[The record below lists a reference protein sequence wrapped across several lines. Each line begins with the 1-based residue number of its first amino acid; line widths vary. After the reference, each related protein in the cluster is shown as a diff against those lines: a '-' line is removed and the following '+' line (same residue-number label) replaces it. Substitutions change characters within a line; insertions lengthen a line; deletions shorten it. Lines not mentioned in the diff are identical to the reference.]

1 MICRKKEE
9 SFMLERYQMT
19 TLKDS
24 CDGDLNVL
32 EKLKKSVFIS
42 EREGKWKSTESTF
55 DVGRQCHR

>member
-1 MICRKKEE
+1 
-9 SFMLERYQMT
+9 MLERYQMT